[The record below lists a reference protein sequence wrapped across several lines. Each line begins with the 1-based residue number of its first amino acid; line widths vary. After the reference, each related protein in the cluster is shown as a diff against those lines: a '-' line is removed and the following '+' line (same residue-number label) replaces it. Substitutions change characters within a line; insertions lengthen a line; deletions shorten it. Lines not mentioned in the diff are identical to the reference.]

1 MTAAKLDSATGT
13 IRILIAE
20 DHQVVRQGFIAL
32 LNMVDGLRVVGEASN
47 GQQAIEFFRQH
58 KPDITLM
65 DLRMPGMGG
74 VETITAIRREF
85 PEARIIVLTT
95 FDGDED
101 IFRAIQAGARGYMLK
116 GMSVDELIDAIQTVH
131 HGRSKIPAAV
141 AERLAERLS
150 GNALTERETDV
161 LRNIVGGKSNKEI
174 ATALF
179 ISEATVKTHINNL
192 LSKLGATDRT
202 QAARIALQRGI
213 VHLD

>member
-1 MTAAKLDSATGT
+1 MTATKAETLDAAVTGT

-32 LNMVDGLRVVGEASN
+32 LNMVDGFTIVAEAAN
-47 GQQAIEFFRQH
+47 GQQAIELFRKH
-58 KPDITLM
+58 RPDITLM

-116 GMSVDELIDAIQTVH
+116 GMSVDELIDAIQTRAS
-131 HGRSKIPAAV
+131 RSDRGFRQPSQSG
-141 AERLAERLS
+141 LAETAFS
-150 GNALTERETDV
+150 
-161 LRNIVGGKSNKEI
+161 
-174 ATALF
+174 ATP
-179 ISEATVKTHINNL
+179 
-192 LSKLGATDRT
+192 
-202 QAARIALQRGI
+202 
-213 VHLD
+213 

>member
-1 MTAAKLDSATGT
+1 MTDAKIEKPETV
-13 IRILIAE
+13 RILIAE

-32 LNMVDGLRVVGEASN
+32 LGMVEGFKVVAEAANGE
-47 GQQAIEFFRQH
+47 QAVALYREHR
-58 KPDITLM
+58 PDVTLM

-74 VETITAIRREF
+74 VETIAAIRKEF

-101 IFRAIQAGARGYMLK
+101 IFRAIQAGARSYMLK

-131 HGRSKIPAAV
+131 RGRSRIPAAV
-141 AERLAERLS
+141 ADRLAERLS
-150 GNALTERETDV
+150 GNALTDRETEV
-161 LRNIVGGKSNKEI
+161 LKTIVAGKSNKEI
-174 ATALF
+174 AAALF